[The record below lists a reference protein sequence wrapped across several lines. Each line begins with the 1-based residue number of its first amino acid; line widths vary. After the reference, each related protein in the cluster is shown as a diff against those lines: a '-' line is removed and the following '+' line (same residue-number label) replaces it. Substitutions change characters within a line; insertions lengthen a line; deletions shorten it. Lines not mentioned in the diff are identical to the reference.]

1 MSETSNF
8 EELYGKTI
16 DSILKK
22 SSEVTTKTLE
32 KIHATALPKIKKDVN
47 NIALW
52 LDKHAA
58 RINNLSLSAVY
69 DRTKDSLLYIKQG
82 LKFIPKVEKQLSTL
96 KLLCVE
102 HTNRN
107 NTVILKFEKDCYIE
121 LTCNIDK
128 TRFFKLVQKGKRLV
142 FYSMLYRYKKSDSE
156 LEKEIKK
163 IEVNNLKIIG
173 EKNNDNYSFSLFNMD
188 FLNAYEIFYKTTK
201 YLQLKT
207 TLKVVEDMYEKEY
220 DILLEESFK
229 EFERIAA
236 LLESNSDSL

>member
-173 EKNNDNYSFSLFNMD
+173 EKNNDNYSFRDRKS
-188 FLNAYEIFYKTTK
+188 
-201 YLQLKT
+201 
-207 TLKVVEDMYEKEY
+207 VV
-220 DILLEESFK
+220 
-229 EFERIAA
+229 
-236 LLESNSDSL
+236 